1 MSEHVKR
8 LFAAEECER
17 LVEQVLAARRL
28 RTSVFKSGL
37 FSDPAWDILLNL
49 YLSELRHES
58 VTMAGLA
65 EATGLS
71 QATTSRWL
79 DVLAR
84 EGLARFRSCTENRDQ
99 SIGLTPMGASGMRR
113 WFGLWLNG
121 SEHDEV
127 GGLLQRMLS
136 QGR

>member
-28 RTSVFKSGL
+28 RTSVFSSGL
-37 FSDPAWDILLNL
+37 FSDPAWDIVLNL

-58 VTMAGLA
+58 FTMTRLA
-65 EATGLS
+65 EAAGLS

-84 EGLARFRSCTENRDQ
+84 EGLARLRSCTEDKDQ
-99 SIGLTPMGASGMRR
+99 SIGLTPMGASSMRR
-113 WFGLWLNG
+113 WFGLWLND
-121 SEHDEV
+121 SDHDAIS
-127 GGLLQRMLS
+127 GLLQRMLR
-136 QGR
+136 QET